1 MTQPLIKAT
10 ALDTY
15 PGPVKVV
22 VTDINGNIVV
32 TGALT
37 VGGANVWTTAS
48 LTNLNQLTNGP
59 GFAQLASAN
68 FTILQ
73 QGGSTVWTQA
83 NLTNLNQLTN
93 GPGYLTGITSA
104 QVTGALGYT
113 PYNQTNPAGYISAAA
128 LGPYA
133 LLSGANFTSLQQGGS
148 TVWTQANLTNNTQLS
163 NGAGY
168 LSSINSAQVTGA
180 LGYTPYNNTNPSG
193 FITSASLAPYAVL
206 ASSPGFTGQVRGNG
220 GAKGFGAITT
230 TTSTATPTGGNPG
243 DFVFQY

>member
-1 MTQPLIKAT
+1 MTQPLIKAS

-48 LTNLNQLTNGP
+48 LTNLSQLTNDP

-68 FTILQ
+68 FTVLQ
-73 QGGSTVWTQA
+73 QGGSSVWTQA

-113 PYNQTNPAGYISAAA
+113 PYNNTNPSGFITASA
-128 LGPYA
+128 LSPYA
-133 LLSGANFTSLQQGGS
+133 LLSGANFSSLQQGGS
-148 TVWTQANLTNNTQLS
+148 NVWTTASLTNNNQLT

-168 LSSINSAQVTGA
+168 LTGITSGQVTGA
-180 LGYTPYNNTNPSG
+180 LGYTPYNSSNPSG
-193 FITSASLAPYAVL
+193 YISQSIAPV
-206 ASSPGFTGQVRGNG
+206 FTGVVKGNG
-220 GAKGFGAITT
+220 GTFGPGGIGCIKTT
-230 TTSTATPTGGNPG
+230 ILTATPTGGSPG